1 MILNIFEATRHIN
14 ENYQCHMVDVIEDIV
29 EETTENESPT
39 LPIERVIIKS
49 VESIEEELDEE
60 VEECVR

>member
-1 MILNIFEATRHIN
+1 
-14 ENYQCHMVDVIEDIV
+14 MVDVIEDIV